1 MAKAVN
7 SASKFKH
14 PALAHQTML
23 KDLETYDENN
33 QQSLPGWE
41 TFTPEQ
47 KNVLAALPWHASIA
61 DALRFVRK
69 DPDTNTNAFMI
80 NARRKPGFMDAATQR
95 KRFSTS
101 IVRNMIADLEGM
113 AAYRLMFYLTSEDV
127 SDVVRIKAM
136 EMVMRLQGEVE
147 NGKAPMPG
155 GFVNYGDVTIV
166 QTQQNLAQGI
176 DHTIAIVGE
185 AEVDSP

>member
-23 KDLETYDENN
+23 KDLETYDENH

-61 DALRFVRK
+61 DALRFVSK
-69 DPDTNTNAFMI
+69 DPDTKINAFMV
-80 NARRKPGFMDAATQR
+80 NARRKPGLMDAAAQR

-113 AAYRLMFYLTSEDV
+113 AVYRLMFYLTSEDV

-136 EMVMRLQGEVE
+136 EMVMRLQGESEE
-147 NGKAPMPG
+147 NKVTMPQG
-155 GFVNYGDVTIV
+155 MVNYGDVTIV
-166 QTQQNLAQGI
+166 QNQQNVSSSI
-176 DHTIAIVGE
+176 DHTIAIAGE
-185 AEVDSP
+185 AAVDSP